1 MIKDMEQACMSI
13 QKDIFI
19 KGSGKMANKHG
30 IGLLIRDDYYIGQFK
45 NGCKNLQY
53 QNITFT

>member
-13 QKDIFI
+13 QKGIFI

-45 NGCKNLQY
+45 NGCKNL
-53 QNITFT
+53 